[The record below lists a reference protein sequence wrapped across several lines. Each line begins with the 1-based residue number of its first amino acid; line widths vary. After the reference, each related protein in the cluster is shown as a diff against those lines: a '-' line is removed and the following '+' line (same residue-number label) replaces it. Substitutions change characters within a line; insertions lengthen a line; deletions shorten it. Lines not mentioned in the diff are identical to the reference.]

1 MNNPGSLRTIMV
13 FNHRHRQAAL
23 EAAVKVRAFLENAG
37 IRVVDR
43 DSSEE
48 TIELIIVLGGDGTIL
63 EAANIARR
71 QQVPIVG
78 VNLGHVGFL
87 AEAEQ
92 EELDELCRR
101 VIAGEYAIER
111 RMCIDVEVRP
121 PDGTMQ
127 SEWAANDVVVLY
139 TDRGHPA
146 LLAFGVDGEAVSEYG
161 ADGLIVSTPTGSTA
175 YNFSVGGPVVWP
187 DVQALVLSPLAAH
200 GLFTRSLVVGPASVL
215 EIQVL
220 PQQVQ
225 DCEVWADGRRML
237 KAPPGT
243 SIRVTK
249 SQVDMQLARLI
260 SPPFSARLVKK
271 FGLPVEGWR
280 SRK

>member
-1 MNNPGSLRTIMV
+1 MSKRTIMV
-13 FNHRHRQAAL
+13 FNHRHRQ
-23 EAAVKVRAFLENAG
+23 EAIETARKVRIILENAG
-37 IRVVDR
+37 ITTVDR
-43 DSSEE
+43 DSDAKV
-48 TIELIIVLGGDGTIL
+48 ELIIVLGGDGTIL
-63 EAANIARR
+63 QAAYIAQQ

-92 EELDELCRR
+92 ENLEDLCRR
-101 VIAGEYAIER
+101 VIRGDYQVDR
-111 RMCIDVEVRP
+111 RMCIDAEVKS
-121 PDGTMQ
+121 PDGTVET
-127 SEWAANDVVVLY
+127 EWAANDIAVLS
-139 TDRGHPA
+139 TDAGHPV
-146 LLAFGVDGEAVSEYG
+146 LLAFGVDGGAVSEYG

-200 GLFTRSLVVGPASVL
+200 GLFTRSLVLGPTSVL

-220 PQQVQ
+220 PRQVQ
-225 DCEVWADGRRML
+225 DCEVWADGNRVL
-237 KAPPGT
+237 QAPPGS

-249 SQVDMQLARLI
+249 SASDMQLARLV
-260 SPPFSARLVKK
+260 SQPFSARLVKK

-280 SRK
+280 RRR

>member
-1 MNNPGSLRTIMV
+1 MGNEQRTIMV
-13 FNHRHRQAAL
+13 FHHRYRQPAI
-23 EAAVKVRAFLENAG
+23 EAAATVRQYLEKAG

-43 DSSEE
+43 DSEAR
-48 TIELIIVLGGDGTIL
+48 IDLIIVLGGDGTIL
-63 EAANIARR
+63 DAAHTAHY
-71 QQVPIVG
+71 QGVPVIG

-92 EELDELCRR
+92 EELDELCER
-101 VIAGEYAIER
+101 VIRADYEVER
-111 RMCIDVEVRP
+111 RMCIDVEVRS
-121 PDGTMQ
+121 PDGVVA
-127 SEWAANDVVVLY
+127 SEWAANDIAVLS

-146 LLAFGVDGEAVSEYG
+146 LLAFGVDGEAVSEYA

-200 GLFTRSLVVGPASVL
+200 GLFTRSLVMGPSAVL

-220 PQQVQ
+220 PKEVL
-225 DCEVWADGRRML
+225 DCEVWADGRRTL
-237 KAPPGT
+237 KAPPGS

-249 SQVDMQLARLI
+249 SLVDMQLARLVK
-260 SPPFSARLVKK
+260 PPFSARLVKK

-280 SRK
+280 AR